1 MQQERSVILLTP
13 LARNA
18 LDDYRYRYEGR
29 SPFSGAPLV
38 STPMQENKMIARTPA
53 SPTAPPGPADAPRC
67 QFQVGDI
74 FLEIVPHSSD
84 TPADAQIIYATFETE
99 GQRFV
104 VRRIEVPPAV
114 ANPLLALLTNRER
127 DIVHRVAAG
136 LRNKQIAYELHLSEY
151 TVAAYVKQIC
161 YKLQVRNR
169 TAIVTRCMQL
179 VSRGDDSQHAGSA
192 GPRQLQ
198 QVMEGALRPPIA
210 TPVR

>member
-1 MQQERSVILLTP
+1 MPQERAVILLTP

-18 LDDYRYRYEGR
+18 LDE
-29 SPFSGAPLV
+29 APLV
-38 STPMQENKMIARTPA
+38 SMPLQENTMIARIPA
-53 SPTAPPGPADAPRC
+53 SPTAPPRSADTPRC

-74 FLEIVPHSSD
+74 ALEIVPHTSD
-84 TPADAQIIYATFETE
+84 TPADDPTVYATFEIE

-104 VRRIEVPPAV
+104 VRRAEAPPTPS
-114 ANPLLALLTNRER
+114 NPLMALLTNRER
-127 DIVHRVAAG
+127 DIIHRVAAG

-179 VSRGDDSQHAGSA
+179 VSRGDDGLNASSA

-198 QVMEGALRPPIA
+198 QVMEGALRPPVA